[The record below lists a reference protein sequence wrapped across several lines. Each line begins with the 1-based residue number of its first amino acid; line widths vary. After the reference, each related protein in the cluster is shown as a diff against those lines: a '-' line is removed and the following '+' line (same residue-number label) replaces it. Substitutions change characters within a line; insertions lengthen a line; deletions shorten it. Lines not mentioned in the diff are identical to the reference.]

1 MKNKKSCRRRTLAKK
16 GNFRIEGCKC
26 GVAHLEI
33 GPMSLRFQY
42 DALEDLSLVLQT
54 AVNNIKVQARDENPE
69 EIQHTAFFGTVD
81 QGNKLV
87 N

>member
-1 MKNKKSCRRRTLAKK
+1 MRKKKTCRKKVLAQK
-16 GNFRIEGCKC
+16 GNFKIEGCNC

-42 DALEDLSLVLQT
+42 GALEDLAEVLET
-54 AVNNIKVQARDENPE
+54 AVNNIKNPVIE
-69 EIQHTAFFGTVD
+69 EKSEDIQNTTFFGNVD
-81 QGNKLV
+81 QCSKLA